1 MRTAIYATLIVIL
14 TMAAASAQTD
24 KQGLPGYTNSLRTD
38 LEKKNDREID
48 RAYQS
53 TVKGR
58 PDADTVGRCP
68 VSSPADVQ
76 EQAINNGLPIPAHC
90 FLLPLGGRPTI

>member
-1 MRTAIYATLIVIL
+1 MLRTAIYAALIVIL
-14 TMAAASAQTD
+14 TTAAVSAQTD
-24 KQGLPGYTNSLRTD
+24 KQGLPGYTNSVRTD

-58 PDADTVGRCP
+58 PDADKKKSDP
-68 VSSPADVQ
+68 WADEASPGDVQ
-76 EQAINNGLPIPAHC
+76 EQAIMDGQAPRTASC
-90 FLLPLGGRPTI
+90 FP

>member
-1 MRTAIYATLIVIL
+1 MLRTAIYAALIVIL
-14 TMAAASAQTD
+14 TTVAVSAQTD
-24 KQGLPGYTNSLRTD
+24 KQGLPGYTNSVRTD

-58 PDADTVGRCP
+58 PDADKKKSDP
-68 VSSPADVQ
+68 WADEAPPATSKNKQ
-76 EQAINNGLPIPAHC
+76 
-90 FLLPLGGRPTI
+90 

>member
-14 TMAAASAQTD
+14 TMAAASAQAD
-24 KQGLPGYTNSLRTD
+24 KQGLPGYTNTLRTD

-58 PDADTVGRCP
+58 PDADNKKKSESVGRCP
-68 VSSPADVQ
+68 VSSPSDVQ
-76 EQAINNGLPIPAHC
+76 EQAIMDCLSPRTASC
-90 FLLPLGGRPTI
+90 CR

>member
-1 MRTAIYATLIVIL
+1 MLRTAIYATLIVIL
-14 TMAAASAQTD
+14 TTAAVSAQTD
-24 KQGLPGYTNSLRTD
+24 KQGLPGYTNSVRTD

-58 PDADTVGRCP
+58 PDADNKKKSDPWADVR
-68 VSSPADVQ
+68 PAGDVQ
-76 EQAINNGLPIPAHC
+76 EQAIMDGQAPRTASC
-90 FLLPLGGRPTI
+90 FR

>member
-14 TMAAASAQTD
+14 TMAAASAQAD
-24 KQGLPGYTNSLRTD
+24 KQGLPGYTNTLRTD
-38 LEKKNDREID
+38 LEKRNDREID

-58 PDADTVGRCP
+58 PDADKKKSDPWADVR
-68 VSSPADVQ
+68 PAGDVQ
-76 EQAINNGLPIPAHC
+76 EQAIMDGQAPRTASC
-90 FLLPLGGRPTI
+90 FR